1 MKKFFIS
8 LLASILAIG
17 LQAQEG
23 FGSSD
28 AKDSSYRIYLG
39 PKVGTNLATMSGMDA
54 LNPAMGIGFQGGL
67 AANIHF
73 GRRTEKA
80 DGGTGR
86 FGLQVE
92 ALYSQRTIQTDYE
105 NLKLSYFEVPILAQ
119 FYALPVLSIEVGP
132 TIVGSLSSS
141 PDEMQVG
148 NLTYAT
154 GDLKGFDVMISA
166 GVGYTHKSGF
176 TASARYNLGMSELAG
191 NFHGKVSTFSISIG
205 WLFNLNKEKEK

>member
-8 LLASILAIG
+8 MLVGLFAIS
-17 LQAQEG
+17 LYAQDG
-23 FGSSD
+23 FGD
-28 AKDSSYRIYLG
+28 FKVMDSSYRIFLG
-39 PKVGTNLATMSGMDA
+39 PKVGVNFATMSGMDE
-54 LNPAMGIGFQGGL
+54 LNPSMGVGFQGGL

-80 DGGTGR
+80 EGGTGR

-92 ALYSQRTIQTDYE
+92 ALYSQRTIKTDIE

-119 FYALPVLSIEVGP
+119 YYILPELNVEVGP

-141 PDEMQVG
+141 PEELQLG

-154 GDLKGFDVMISA
+154 GELKGFDVMISV
-166 GVGYTHKSGF
+166 GVGYKHTSGF
-176 TASARYNLGMSELAG
+176 MANARYNLGMSELAG
-191 NFHGKVSTFSISIG
+191 NFDGKVSTFTVSLG
-205 WLFNLNKEKEK
+205 WMFSLIR